1 MGCNTPAYSFV
12 PETNIP
18 GWHTTDSNNYAGVT
32 CSSASASNSYLIEM
46 WSSGFLGFT
55 PYHGNQLAEI
65 NAYNAAFLYQNICV
79 LKNESIP
86 FTVNHLRRATSG
98 TGEQMVAEL
107 QNSAGSVISTGSID
121 TANNAW
127 KTYKGTL
134 TNNSISGSKR
144 YGFRAITG
152 GAIGNLIDQVTIYL
166 KPLVDVHSFSA
177 TTVYET
183 DSNYLK
189 IYVNGTLNDSAT
201 VIISKTGTATYG
213 SDFLVSAASRG
224 LATFQ
229 SDGSIKLKLPP
240 GDYDPNKT
248 SGSTAGLISFKF
260 NIKDEG
266 YYESNETVVYT
277 ITSSQGGGGGDT
289 LWNLAFTVGGQSA
302 GCTNAITTAQFMI
315 IDAVAL
321 PVTLIEFNAEEQSGY
336 NYLNWVVAEE
346 ENVQKYIVEYG
357 HNGKDFAVVAE
368 ISYDV
373 TAGSSY
379 FYNHLVAEDVVSYYR
394 LSVADINGNIT
405 PLSQVKGVNQSIF
418 STFNI
423 YPNPGKGAF
432 TANFTSSKQLPVSFI
447 VTDAFGKTAATLET
461 LAVKGNNNIVFD
473 LAGKLENGM
482 YFVTYNYGTS
492 KGTVKISI
500 IN

>member
-1 MGCNTPAYSFV
+1 IY
-12 PETNIP
+12 E
-18 GWHTTDSNNYAGVT
+18 
-32 CSSASASNSYLIEM
+32 
-46 WSSGFLGFT
+46 
-55 PYHGNQLAEI
+55 
-65 NAYNAAFLYQNICV
+65 
-79 LKNESIP
+79 
-86 FTVNHLRRATSG
+86 
-98 TGEQMVAEL
+98 
-107 QNSAGSVISTGSID
+107 
-121 TANNAW
+121 AN
-127 KTYKGTL
+127 K
-134 TNNSISGSKR
+134 
-144 YGFRAITG
+144 
-152 GAIGNLIDQVTIYL
+152 
-166 KPLVDVHSFSA
+166 
-177 TTVYET
+177 
-183 DSNYLK
+183 
-189 IYVNGTLNDSAT
+189 
-201 VIISKTGTATYG
+201 
-213 SDFLVSAASRG
+213 
-224 LATFQ
+224 
-229 SDGSIKLKLPP
+229 
-240 GDYDPNKT
+240 
-248 SGSTAGLISFKF
+248 
-260 NIKDEG
+260 
-266 YYESNETVVYT
+266 TVVYT
-277 ITSSQGGGGGDT
+277 ITSSQGGGAGDT